1 LQEGINC
8 EICLANTYH
17 LFLKP
22 TEEILHREG
31 GLHKFAAWDRP
42 YLTDSGGFQIV
53 SLSDLNEITEEGVTF
68 KSHIDKKEFLLTPER
83 SMEI

>member
-1 LQEGINC
+1 LKDGIDC

-22 TEEILHREG
+22 TEEVLLWEG
-31 GLHKFAAWDRP
+31 GLHKFAAWDKN

-68 KSHIDKKEFLLTPER
+68 RSHIDNKEFLLTPEW